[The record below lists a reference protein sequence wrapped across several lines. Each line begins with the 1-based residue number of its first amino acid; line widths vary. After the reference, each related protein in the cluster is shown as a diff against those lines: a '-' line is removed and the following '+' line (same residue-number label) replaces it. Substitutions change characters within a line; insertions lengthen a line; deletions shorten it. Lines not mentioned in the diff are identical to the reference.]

1 MKKSLFF
8 YIFTIFFL
16 IICLLFSAFSNLL
29 KTLSATTEVFA
40 TQEKPIII
48 IDAGHGGIDG
58 GTSGKNGVLEKDI
71 NLAISKTLA
80 ALFKAGGYN
89 VLETRTEDILL
100 SGNAQTHKKQADLDA
115 RLAVAKANQGAIF
128 ISIHQNAFPLPSCRG
143 TQVWYSPNDPL
154 SADLASAVQSNVK
167 ELLQPQ
173 NNRKIKAATSSIYL
187 LRNMKNPSILVECG
201 FLSNDEE
208 CLLLSTEDYQKK
220 LSLVIFDAISEKI
233 PL

>member
-100 SGNAQTHKKQADLDA
+100 SGNAQTHKKQAVNSGWSKVGMWKPVKQ
-115 RLAVAKANQGAIF
+115 RTAKWFVRSHSSVSSFIF
-128 ISIHQNAFPLPSCRG
+128 VLTF
-143 TQVWYSPNDPL
+143 
-154 SADLASAVQSNVK
+154 
-167 ELLQPQ
+167 
-173 NNRKIKAATSSIYL
+173 
-187 LRNMKNPSILVECG
+187 
-201 FLSNDEE
+201 F
-208 CLLLSTEDYQKK
+208 
-220 LSLVIFDAISEKI
+220 
-233 PL
+233 